1 MAEQKSFKTRV
12 KEEVIANA
20 KMFKDNFVDCEYLVC
35 SDAFVKKPYY
45 IIGAHTSNYAH
56 LTGVSLSISP
66 DDFFWKCLNGTLQE
80 SDFSFIKKD
89 QTEAEV
95 RGSVRRKINALPN
108 LASIFENETLVEEDF
123 VKNRVR
129 CAFAAGKTSC
139 TLGFAKSVPSKPQS
153 LMKGNQLN
161 PSAAKAVEV
170 VLRRKRGDE
179 TFDEIVHGEM
189 DTLIKF
195 SDSIDTLLSDRL
207 RNQIQSEKNKPLEN
221 TNDE

>member
-12 KEEVIANA
+12 KDEVIANA

-56 LTGVSLSISP
+56 LTGVSLTISP
-66 DDFFWKCLNGTLQE
+66 DDFFWKSLDGTLQE

-89 QTEAEV
+89 QTEAEAK
-95 RGSVRRKINALPN
+95 GSVRRKINALPH
-108 LASIFENETLVEEDF
+108 LASIFENDTLVEEDF

-129 CAFAAGKTSC
+129 CAFAAGKTAC

-161 PSAAKAVEV
+161 PSTAKAVEL

-179 TFDEIVHGEM
+179 AFDEIIRGEM
-189 DTLIKF
+189 EALIKY
-195 SDSIDTLLSDRL
+195 SDSIDSLLSNRL
-207 RNQIQSEKNKPLEN
+207 RQQIQSEKAVQLQ
-221 TNDE
+221 NDHDE